1 MIIVIHDQQRV
12 FKLLIDGLVITS
24 LNGERLTTIIPK
36 LVAQYPNKLL
46 VWCYKQV
53 ENNIAWSNINT
64 LFDQDRKM
72 LSFLPEMNFF
82 SDSLGFIEDSTYI
95 KLNKNVNTN

>member
-36 LVAQYPNKLL
+36 LVDFIYSEYGAKSFSVLL
-46 VWCYKQV
+46 PSSHLYDSAGLETNATLPQFLTKIIFKDLNFAVL
-53 ENNIAWSNINT
+53 IN
-64 LFDQDRKM
+64 LLM
-72 LSFLPEMNFF
+72 LYTQL
-82 SDSLGFIEDSTYI
+82 
-95 KLNKNVNTN
+95 